1 MYRFQQ
7 KIKALKAKICMWNK
21 EELGNIFEDKKQ
33 LISDIDLINKKGM
46 EYEWDED
53 MKVKEKDLLC
63 HLEAR
68 ERKEGI
74 LWKHKSRNQWLREG

>member
-1 MYRFQQ
+1 MEQGGVWEY
-7 KIKALKAKICMWNK
+7 
-21 EELGNIFEDKKQ
+21 FEDKKQ

-46 EYEWDED
+46 EDGWDED
-53 MKVKEKDLLC
+53 MKVKEKNLLC

-74 LWKHKSRNQWLREG
+74 LWN